1 MAKEVLKNAY
11 IQWGT
16 GSSEALEDWTTQLS
30 GCTVPIS
37 IEEVES
43 GVFGNNSQQSAA
55 GLADIRVQF
64 TFRPDADLVKMTKL
78 LQKLGE
84 EVPFEIRMKPSA
96 VAVSSSNLKYTG
108 RMLITASTIGGARGA
123 LTHETEL
130 DFRINGGLT
139 ITDGTTPFTVG

>member
-11 IQWGT
+11 IRWGT

-43 GVFGNNSQQSAA
+43 GVFGNNSVQSAA
-55 GLADIRVQF
+55 GLADIRIQF
-64 TFRPDADLVKMTKL
+64 TLRPDADLVKFTKL
-78 LQKLGE
+78 LQFVGV
-84 EVPFEIRMKPSA
+84 EVPFNVHMKPSA
-96 VAVSSSNLKYTG
+96 TAVSASNLEYTG
-108 RMLITASTIGGARGA
+108 RMLITAATIGGARGA

-130 DFRINGGLT
+130 DFRVNGGLT